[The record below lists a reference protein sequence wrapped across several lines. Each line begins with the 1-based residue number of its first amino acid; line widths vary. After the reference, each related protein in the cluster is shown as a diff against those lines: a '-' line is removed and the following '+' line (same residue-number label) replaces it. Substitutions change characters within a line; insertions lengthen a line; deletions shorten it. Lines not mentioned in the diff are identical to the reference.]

1 VSAQGEEVEMRNLF
15 KRRPSPS
22 LLVAIAVLVA
32 ALTGGA
38 IAGVATV
45 SVLSK
50 SEKIADQKIDQRAPD
65 LAVKFAA
72 TAGVATLGG
81 NNINEGLRGDISA
94 NPTNIGTN
102 IVYVLTSSR
111 GAGVNADRPFTLLIR
126 C

>member
-72 TAGVATLGG
+72 TAGDVSNQMWA
-81 NNINEGLRGDISA
+81 I
-94 NPTNIGTN
+94 
-102 IVYVLTSSR
+102 
-111 GAGVNADRPFTLLIR
+111 VNADGTLFRATPGITSSARDSDGKYLVSTNR
-126 C
+126 AVSGCSS